1 MSKKKIKSVNNIGL
15 IVMLGV
21 IVMIYA
27 SYFLLYIPQQ
37 KSRVQERG
45 FRILEEYAENIHKK
59 KNYYQSHLQNYG
71 AFYAVKEQNNYE
83 NLITRIYQK
92 KYKTN
97 EDLVLLEI
105 NGVVK
110 DLDGRI
116 KIETSDSLKE
126 TDPVSFYDKSYNN
139 NISFNLENPFY
150 KERFENAIQNF
161 QNYQIQKWTLRRLNV
176 VRVPITAVME
186 NLKFDRL
193 FENIAFLDSSRV
205 IHNSNGSVVNDIT
218 SFTELKDTI
227 NKTQGGVIQ
236 TLDIRGIKN
245 HVLILPITFLDQKF
259 YVAGF
264 ITDQSFK
271 KKTRTI
277 NSQLLTILSGIIL
290 LLLIG
295 MPVLKIIFIDRKE
308 RLNVRDAHNST
319 VSFIIGI
326 SLLVLLFIGTIKYYT
341 FDRNNTI
348 KRVEK
353 ISDELTN
360 NINEDFNDLY
370 GLASTITEDCFN
382 TESRICSLF
391 NSEKKYEEIDRS
403 ITDSLF
409 PFNEIIFM
417 DGNGTAI
424 KAFTTTSFSNL
435 VTLDLSNRNYFKR
448 LENENTSWPIKNKN
462 YNGYFIESIKSYNTG
477 FKETAVSFRLNK
489 PFEIYTEMDT
499 LKAPYLAVT
508 SQIPSLYAQILPED
522 VAFLVI
528 DKKGEV
534 LFHSDQS
541 KNLQENFLIESNQNP
556 RLQGAIKYRTN
567 ETVPIIYNERHW
579 FARIVPMKDKP
590 LYHVTLVDLNHT
602 NNKNTRIYLFTF
614 YFLLFTFVCIV
625 IGMQI
630 FQHLGGEQKF
640 MKTKTWSFKWLVFRG
655 DRYWEYVLLLFIQS
669 IIISCQII
677 GLLIVTKPFE
687 MLFYQI
693 LFIAS
698 ASFASYIILNRKQ
711 KFSIFVSLV
720 LVIGALLL
728 ALHWINC
735 PYWIIA
741 LLILLIIFGFW
752 VIFQI
757 PADRDGVQ
765 NISKVKNAYF
775 SYMFVWLM
783 GISAVPVVG
792 YYFSI
797 THQEE
802 VLANRNNMIYMAHNN
817 LLLNKNR
824 GYEKQTKW
832 HNRINGEDVAELEI
846 NYLIEKRPENKNLNS
861 NENQPSKKRV
871 HINPD
876 TLYFYLPSPI
886 TKDDYF
892 MSLLKQKSSNSEW
905 LFETLKNNSLK
916 NESLYYTLTN
926 AKGGIAIK
934 PKTSGITNNNTK
946 QSSTWLLLISL
957 PLLILVIIVWSTF
970 RFLSDIVLGTIVA
983 KWKTPKA
990 PSWETHINHQKIDR
1004 IILISFD
1011 SKQYLEKTKES
1022 HKSENPNDP
1031 PKIITAEDLFDK
1043 KTKVIKLF
1051 SSLDEIIW
1059 LTGLGEYLLDF
1070 EKAELI
1076 TTRLKELNQLV
1087 NGKLIIEL
1095 PYDSDFIEEYFEDY
1109 MMEFEVGNEVEI
1121 KIYSYVSQLRHI
1133 FRGYHRFTGSVD
1145 KQTIT
1150 KNFNTLYSQT
1160 DLPKDSEEQ
1169 ILAEAHLMKLQYS
1182 YIWSNISRMEK
1193 MILFDLADDGML
1205 NFKNRSLINLLR
1217 TKGLLEMNPYP
1228 RIFTPSF
1235 QYFLKFSIKPE
1246 ETKLLESKLSKQG
1259 KWKNTR
1265 YLLLLILIPLAGF
1278 VFISQGTSIEK
1289 VIGIFTGVL
1298 ALLSGA
1304 MRLMDTSFLGRE
1316 RVNY

>member
-1 MSKKKIKSVNNIGL
+1 MSKKRIKSVNNIGL
-15 IVMLGV
+15 IIVLGI

-59 KNYYQSHLQNYG
+59 KDYYQSHLRNYG

-110 DLDGRI
+110 DLDDRI

-161 QNYQIQKWTLRRLNV
+161 QNFQIQKWTLRRLNV

-193 FENIAFLDSSRV
+193 FENIAFLDASKV

-218 SFTELKDTI
+218 SFEELKDTI

-264 ITDQSFK
+264 ITDQAFK

-295 MPVLKIIFIDRKE
+295 MPVLKIIFINRKE

-326 SLLVLLFIGTIKYYT
+326 SLLILLFIGTIKYYA

-348 KRVEK
+348 SRVEK
-353 ISDELTN
+353 ISDELTH
-360 NINEDFNDLY
+360 NIIEDFKDLY
-370 GLASTITEDCFN
+370 DLADKIIEGCNNSKSKFCT
-382 TESRICSLF
+382 LF
-391 NSEKKYEEIDRS
+391 NSEKKYEELDTS
-403 ITDSLF
+403 ITGNLF
-409 PFNEIIFM
+409 PFNEIIFI
-417 DGNGTAI
+417 DNSGTAL

-435 VTLDLSNRNYFKR
+435 VTLDLSNRNYFKK
-448 LENENTSWPIKNKN
+448 LEKENTSWPLKNDY
-462 YNGYFIESIKSYNTG
+462 YNGYFVESIKSYNTG
-477 FKETAVSFRLNK
+477 FKETAVSFRLNQA
-489 PFEIYTEMDT
+489 FEIDT
-499 LKAPYLAVT
+499 LKAPYLAIT
-508 SQIPSLYAQILPED
+508 SQIPSLYEQVLPED

-528 DKKGEV
+528 DKAGEV

-556 RLQGAIKYRTN
+556 RLQGAIKYRTS
-567 ETVPIIYNERHW
+567 ETVQIVYNEQHW

-590 LYHVTLVDLNHT
+590 LYHVTLIDLNQT

-614 YFLLFTFVCIV
+614 YFLLITFGCIV
-625 IGMQI
+625 FGMQI
-630 FQHLGGEQKF
+630 FQHIGGEPTF
-640 MKTKTWSFKWLVFRG
+640 MKTKTWSFKWLVFRE

-669 IIISCQII
+669 IILSSQII
-677 GLLIVTKPFE
+677 GLLIITKPFE

-693 LFIAS
+693 LFIAL
-698 ASFASYIILNRKQ
+698 ASFAAYIILNKKQ
-711 KFSIFVSLV
+711 TFSTFVSLIV
-720 LVIGALLL
+720 VIGILLL
-728 ALHWINC
+728 ALRLINC

-741 LLILLIIFGFW
+741 ILVLLVIFGFW

-757 PADRDGVQ
+757 PVSRSTSQ
-765 NISKVKNAYF
+765 NIAKIKNTYF
-775 SYMFVWLM
+775 SYMFIWLM
-783 GISAVPVVG
+783 GISVIPVIG

-802 VLANRNNMIYMAHNN
+802 ILANRNNMIYMAHNN

-832 HNRINGEDVAELEI
+832 HKRIDGEDITGMEI
-846 NYLIEKRPENKNLNS
+846 NYSDVKRSEYRNPNS
-861 NENQPSKKRV
+861 PTKRG
-871 HINPD
+871 HLNPD
-876 TLYFYLPSPI
+876 SLYFYLPSPI
-886 TKDDYF
+886 TRDDYF
-892 MSLLKQKSSNSEW
+892 MSLLKTTSSNSEW
-905 LFETLKNNSLK
+905 FFSSPTKKSLK
-916 NESLYYTLTN
+916 DESLHYTLTD
-926 AKGGIAIK
+926 AKGGISIK
-934 PKTSGITNNNTK
+934 PKNINVSQKNNRQAVTRLMLIILPLF
-946 QSSTWLLLISL
+946 LLLIL
-957 PLLILVIIVWSTF
+957 VWSTF

-983 KWKTPKA
+983 RWKTPKT
-990 PSWETHINHQKIDR
+990 PSWEILIKQQKMDR

-1011 SKQYLEKTKES
+1011 GRHYLKKTESKYETEKQHES
-1022 HKSENPNDP
+1022 IKA
-1031 PKIITAEDLFDK
+1031 ITAEDLFDD
-1043 KTKVIKLF
+1043 KTKVVNLF
-1051 SSLDEIIW
+1051 SSSDKIIW
-1059 LTGLGEYLLDF
+1059 LTGLGEYLLNF
-1070 EKAELI
+1070 EKSDLI
-1076 TTRLKELNQLV
+1076 ISRLKELNKIT

-1109 MMEFEVGNEVEI
+1109 MLEFEVENDVEI
-1121 KIYSYVSQLRHI
+1121 QIYSYVNQLRHI
-1133 FRGYHRFTGSVD
+1133 FKEYHRFTGSID
-1145 KQTIT
+1145 KQSIIH
-1150 KNFNTLYSQT
+1150 NFEALYPNANQSEDT
-1160 DLPKDSEEQ
+1160 EEQ
-1169 ILAEAHLMKLQYS
+1169 ILANAHLMKLQYS
-1182 YIWSNISRMEK
+1182 YIWNNISRMEK

-1205 NFKNRSLINLLR
+1205 NFKNRFLINRLR
-1217 TKGLLEMNPYP
+1217 LKGLIEMGPHP
-1228 RIFTPSF
+1228 KIFTSSF
-1235 QYFLKFSIKPE
+1235 QYFLKYSIKPE
-1246 ETKLLESKLSKQG
+1246 ETQLLENKLSKQG

-1265 YLLLLILIPLAGF
+1265 YMILLILIPLAGF

-1304 MRLMDTSFLGRE
+1304 MRVMDSGSFMRASE
-1316 RVNY
+1316 KT

>member
-1 MSKKKIKSVNNIGL
+1 MSKKRIKSVNNIGL
-15 IVMLGV
+15 IIVLGI

-59 KNYYQSHLQNYG
+59 KDYYQSHLRNYG
-71 AFYAVKEQNNYE
+71 AFYAVKEQEDYE
-83 NLITRIYQK
+83 KLITDIYK
-92 KYKTN
+92 EDNKTPQ
-97 EDLVLLEI
+97 DLVLLEI

-110 DLDGRI
+110 DLDDRI
-116 KIETSDSLKE
+116 KIETLSDLEE

-161 QNYQIQKWTLRRLNV
+161 QIKNWTLRRLNV

-193 FENIAFLDSSRV
+193 FENIAFLDSSKV

-218 SFTELKDTI
+218 SFKELKDTI

-264 ITDQSFK
+264 IPDQAFK

-295 MPVLKIIFIDRKE
+295 MPVLKIIFINRKE

-326 SLLVLLFIGTIKYYT
+326 SLLILLFIGTIKYYA

-348 KRVEK
+348 SRVEK
-353 ISDELTN
+353 ISDDLTH
-360 NINEDFNDLY
+360 NINEDFKELY
-370 GLASTITEDCFN
+370 ELADKIIEGCNNSKSKFCM
-382 TESRICSLF
+382 LF
-391 NSEKKYEEIDRS
+391 KSEKKYEELDTS
-403 ITDSLF
+403 ITGNLF
-409 PFNEIIFM
+409 PFNEIIFIG
-417 DGNGTAI
+417 DNGTAL

-435 VTLDLSNRNYFKR
+435 VTLDLSNRNYFNK
-448 LENENTSWPIKNKN
+448 LEKENTCWPLKNDF
-462 YNGYFIESIKSYNTG
+462 YNGYFVESIKSYNTG
-477 FKETAVSFRLNK
+477 FKETAVSFRLNQ
-489 PFEIYTEMDT
+489 PFEIDT
-499 LKAPYLAVT
+499 LKAPYLAIT
-508 SQIPSLYAQILPED
+508 SQIPSLYEQVLPED

-528 DKKGEV
+528 DETGEV

-556 RLQGAIKYRTN
+556 RLQGAIKYRTS
-567 ETVPIIYNERHW
+567 ETVQIVYNERHW

-590 LYHVTLVDLNHT
+590 LYHVTLIDLNQT

-614 YFLLFTFVCIV
+614 YFLLITFGCIV
-625 IGMQI
+625 FGMLI
-630 FQHLGGEQKF
+630 FQHIGGEPTF
-640 MKTKTWSFKWLVFRG
+640 MKTKTWSFKWLVFRK

-669 IIISCQII
+669 IILSSQII
-677 GLLIVTKPFE
+677 GLLLITKPFE

-693 LFIAS
+693 LFIAL
-698 ASFASYIILNRKQ
+698 ASFAAYIILNKKQ
-711 KFSIFVSLV
+711 TFSIFVSLV
-720 LVIGALLL
+720 VVIGILIL
-728 ALHWINC
+728 ALRWVNC

-741 LLILLIIFGFW
+741 ILVLLVIFGFW

-757 PADRDGVQ
+757 PVSRSSSQ
-765 NISKVKNAYF
+765 NISKIKNAYF
-775 SYMFVWLM
+775 SYMFIWLM
-783 GISAVPVVG
+783 GISAIPVIG

-802 VLANRNNMIYMAHNN
+802 ILANRNNMIYMAHNN
-817 LLLNKNR
+817 LVLNKNR
-824 GYEKQTKW
+824 GYEKQTEW
-832 HNRINGEDVAELEI
+832 HKRIDGEEI
-846 NYLIEKRPENKNLNS
+846 IGMDIDYFDEKRSVYRKPDS
-861 NENQPSKKRV
+861 PTKRG
-871 HINPD
+871 HLNPD
-876 TLYFYLPSPI
+876 SLYFYLPSPI
-886 TKDDYF
+886 TRDDYF
-892 MSLLKQKSSNSEW
+892 MSLLKTASSNSEW
-905 LFETLKNNSLK
+905 FFSSPTKKSPK
-916 NESLYYTLTN
+916 NESLHYTLTD
-926 AKGGIAIK
+926 AKGGISIK
-934 PKTSGITNNNTK
+934 PKTINVSQKNNRQTV
-946 QSSTWLLLISL
+946 TWLVLIILPLFLLLIL
-957 PLLILVIIVWSTF
+957 VWSTF

-983 KWKTPKA
+983 RWKTPKT
-990 PSWETHINHQKIDR
+990 PSWEILIKQQKMDR

-1011 SKQYLEKTKES
+1011 GRHYLKKTESKYKTENQHES
-1022 HKSENPNDP
+1022 IKV
-1031 PKIITAEDLFDK
+1031 ITAEDLFDK
-1043 KTKVIKLF
+1043 KTNIINLF
-1051 SSLDEIIW
+1051 SSSDKIIW
-1059 LTGLGEYLLDF
+1059 LTGLGEYLLNF
-1070 EKAELI
+1070 EKSDLI
-1076 TTRLKELNQLV
+1076 ISRLKELNKLT
-1087 NGKLIIEL
+1087 NGKLIIEM

-1109 MMEFEVGNEVEI
+1109 MLEFEVENDVEI
-1121 KIYSYVSQLRHI
+1121 QIYSHVNQLRHI
-1133 FRGYHRFTGSVD
+1133 FKGYHRFTGSVD
-1145 KQTIT
+1145 KKSIVH
-1150 KNFNTLYSQT
+1150 NFEALYPNANQ
-1160 DLPKDSEEQ
+1160 SEDAEDQ
-1169 ILAEAHLMKLQYS
+1169 ILANAHLMKLQYS
-1182 YIWSNISRMEK
+1182 YIWNNISRMEK

-1205 NFKNRSLINLLR
+1205 NFKNRFLINRLR
-1217 TKGLLEMNPYP
+1217 LKGLIEMGPYP
-1228 RIFTPSF
+1228 KIFTSSF
-1235 QYFLKFSIKPE
+1235 QYFLKYSIKPE
-1246 ETKLLESKLSKQG
+1246 ETQLLENKLSKQG

-1265 YLLLLILIPLAGF
+1265 YMILLILIPLAGF

-1304 MRLMDTSFLGRE
+1304 MRVMDSGSFMRASE
-1316 RVNY
+1316 KT